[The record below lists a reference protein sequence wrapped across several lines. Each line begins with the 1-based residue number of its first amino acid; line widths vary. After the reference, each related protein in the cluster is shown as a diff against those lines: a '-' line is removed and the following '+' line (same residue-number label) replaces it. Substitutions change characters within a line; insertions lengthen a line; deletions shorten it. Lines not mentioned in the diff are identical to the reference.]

1 MQKDPMGKSGQRFG
15 FVLASTHT
23 GSSNGLWAS
32 VAGAAVEA
40 GSALYVFPGGRLGSL
55 SEFEYLR
62 NSIFKLANSRN
73 LDGLISWGS
82 SLGGTESVEEVSR
95 FHSLFEPLPL
105 VTIAMKIAGFP
116 NIGFDAY
123 LGMKALV
130 HHCIHTHQ
138 ARRIAF
144 IRGPVNHASAQA
156 RYQAYIDGLMECGY
170 SFDERLASPP
180 SPWNEGEDA
189 LRRLCEDRNQLP
201 GRDFDTLICASDM
214 LMFTAARLLQKWG
227 YRIPEDIR
235 IAGFNDS
242 PESRFLSAAG
252 TTVRVPFPDMGRSA
266 FDMLCQLVKGH
277 TVPDKLEPATLIVR
291 NSCGCGY
298 RKEIFS
304 GVQKPLDRAGLCT
317 WAIERFSLDA
327 HHVQAWLE
335 PLVGALYLGAEDN
348 SHDLFSSLLY
358 RVLQRYFE
366 RDTDATAFQ
375 DIMARF
381 EQVAD
386 LPPLYRQE
394 IIDLCW
400 SMALEAQSRIGNLRT
415 YENLRRS
422 TILNSFKCDLLRA
435 WNRSAIP
442 KILHT
447 HLPLLGIQ
455 QAFLVMAEDEG
466 YSRYVGGYTEE
477 GMTGVENELF
487 PSLNLLPE
495 AVSALCHA
503 GVYLVQPLFIE
514 NQVLGHLVTMI
525 SDRDGS
531 LHEELRSSIS
541 SALKGVLLFEET
553 VHAKEVAEKAEM
565 AKMRFFATMG
575 DGLKEPLAVILDKM
589 NQLDG
594 MIHDQGD
601 LSRPLGRAIEAVRDE
616 MEQQLEKT
624 SLLFDYTL
632 AQAGELELETKLFPF
647 APIIA
652 SLVSRW
658 SLTRVV
664 PARLPLLQGDESRIL
679 QMMEI
684 VASYVHRKYPGKL
697 VLTVQVEPEGIRCR
711 LTSPA
716 SLKAD
721 AEGNQRLM
729 FAHTIVLLHQ
739 GSFTIANHEIE
750 VFLPLPNLGGL
761 APLHD
766 RGNPRRLLL
775 ITSNA
780 NTVPPE
786 AKALSDRFRMELSPV
801 VAEQLLED
809 PAEAADGAVIFW
821 DADAA
826 GFDQFLAMKLL
837 HQHGRLFRVPV
848 VCYGQTLSGQTLVDA
863 VTVRIR
869 TKHAGPMVFWGP
881 SVASLPLLADIE
893 GRFTVDSYDRF
904 RFLLEECKPSVVLL
918 DAFDQ
923 ERIAFI
929 RNQEKLSL
937 TPIVLL
943 VDRMPPQEAMD
954 ALCAVPQVVVCHAPV
969 AAGPGFTMRLRDIAG
984 GGDVLPSHT
993 GALVKRALWF
1003 LEHHAASQVSR
1014 WKLADSVNV
1023 SEDYLT
1029 RVFHKEL
1036 GMSPW
1041 EYLNRYRIQLACDL
1055 LVRTNLSLS
1064 EISSRTGFQ
1073 DQAYFCRVFKKLKG
1087 CTPSALRNA

>member
-1 MQKDPMGKSGQRFG
+1 MQQTPMRKSGQRLG

-32 VAGAAVEA
+32 IADAAVEA
-40 GSALYVFPGGRLGSL
+40 GSALYVFPGGRLNSL
-55 SEFEYLR
+55 SEFEHLR
-62 NSIFKLANSRN
+62 NSVFKLANSKN

-82 SLGGTESVEEVSR
+82 SLCGTESVENVSR
-95 FHSLFEPLPL
+95 FHSIFQPLPL
-105 VTIAMKIAGFP
+105 VTIAMKIPGSP

-130 HHCIHTHQ
+130 HHCIHVHQ
-138 ARRIAF
+138 AQRIAF
-144 IRGPVNHASAQA
+144 IRGPVNHASAQE
-156 RYQAYIDGLMECGY
+156 RYQAYLDGLQECGIAL
-170 SFDERLASPP
+170 DEQLAAPP
-180 SPWNEGEDA
+180 SPWNEGEGA
-189 LRRLCEDRNQLP
+189 LRQLCENRQLLP
-201 GRDFDTLICASDM
+201 GRDFDTLLCASDM
-214 LMFTAARLLQKWG
+214 LMFTAAKLLQKWG

-252 TTVRVPFPDMGRSA
+252 TTVRVPFADMGRSA
-266 FDMLCQLVKGH
+266 FDMLRQLVKGR

-298 RKEIFS
+298 RKEILS
-304 GVQKPLDRAGLCT
+304 GGQKPLDREELCS

-327 HHVQAWLE
+327 QHVQAWLE
-335 PLVGALYLGAEDN
+335 PLVGALYQGIED
-348 SHDLFSSLLY
+348 HTQELFSSLLF

-375 DIMARF
+375 DTMARL
-381 EQVAD
+381 EQLSD
-386 LPPLYRQE
+386 LPTQYRQE
-394 IIDLCW
+394 MVDLCW
-400 SMALEAQSRIGNLRT
+400 SMAVDAQARIGNIRT

-422 TILNSFKCDLLRA
+422 NILNSFKCDLLRA
-435 WNRSAIP
+435 WNRNAIP
-442 KILHT
+442 RILHT

-455 QAFLVMAEDEG
+455 QAFLVMAENEG
-466 YSRYVGGYTEE
+466 YSRYVGGYTEA
-477 GMTGVENELF
+477 GMTEGENELF
-487 PSLNLLPE
+487 PSLNLLPDE
-495 AVSALCHA
+495 IATVCRA

-553 VHAKEVAEKAEM
+553 VHAKEVAEKAEI
-565 AKMRFFATMG
+565 AKMRFFSTMG

-594 MIHDQGD
+594 MIRDQGD

-616 MEQQLEKT
+616 MELQLEKT

-632 AQAGELELETKLFPF
+632 AQAGELELESKLFAF
-647 APIIA
+647 APILA
-652 SLVSRW
+652 SITSRW
-658 SLTRVV
+658 QFTSVV
-664 PARLPLLQGDESRIL
+664 PPRLPLLQGDEGRIL
-679 QMMEI
+679 QMMEL
-684 VASYVHRKYPGKL
+684 VSAYTHRKYPGKT

-721 AEGNQRLM
+721 AEGNQRLLL
-729 FAHTIVLLHQ
+729 AHNIVLLHQ
-739 GSFTIANHEIE
+739 GMFLIAEHEIE
-750 VFLPLPNLGGL
+750 LFLPLPNLGGL
-761 APLHD
+761 APMHG
-766 RGNPRRLLL
+766 RSTPRRLLL
-775 ITSNA
+775 ITSDA
-780 NTVPPE
+780 GTVPIE
-786 AKALSDRFRMELSPV
+786 AKNLAQRFRLELSPV
-801 VAEQLLED
+801 ITERLLKD
-809 PAEAADGAVIFW
+809 QADVADGTVIFW
-821 DADAA
+821 DADVA

-837 HQHGRLFRVPV
+837 LQHGRLFRVPV
-848 VCYGQTLSGQTLVDA
+848 VCYGQDLTGPTLGEA

-869 TKHAGPMVFWGP
+869 TKHAGPIVFWGP
-881 SVASLPLLADIE
+881 SISDFPLLCDIE
-893 GRFTVDSYDRF
+893 GRFAVDSYDRF
-904 RFLLEECKPSVVLL
+904 RRLLEECKPSVVLL
-918 DAFDQ
+918 DTVDQ
-923 ERIAFI
+923 DRIAFI
-929 RNQEKLSL
+929 RNQAKLSL
-937 TPIVLL
+937 VPIVLL
-943 VDRMPPQEAMD
+943 VDRLPAEEAMGV
-954 ALCAVPQVVVCHAPV
+954 LCAIPQVVVCHASV
-969 AAGPGFTMRLRDIAG
+969 AAGPEFSMRLRDIAG

-993 GALVKRALWF
+993 GALVKRSLWY

-1064 EISSRTGFQ
+1064 EISGRTGFQ